1 MPISGESIRLAR
13 LFSEGKN
20 AVVVAVD
27 HGLYFGPLAGMIN
40 LPSVIDRVSGADAVL
55 MAPGMPAHCQS
66 VFSKR
71 GAPACIVRLN
81 WGSNYAAM
89 WKYKHSHSVP
99 MLSVADAVAQG
110 ADLVIGSLSLKNPD
124 EAEDA
129 HNVEVF
135 SACVAQKRTLG
146 IPLIGEVYPTGG
158 DDYPPEE
165 LQEQIFIGCRIISE
179 LGADLVKTF
188 YTGKGFKEIT
198 AATPVPVLALGAKKL
213 PRECDALE
221 LAEKM
226 KALGVEE
233 IIYTDITKDGM
244 LEGPN
249 LDGLR
254 SIASKSGLKV
264 IASGG
269 VTTLEDIKN
278 IKALETCGVAG
289 AIVGKALYTEDM
301 KLEDAIKIAEKE

>member
-1 MPISGESIRLAR
+1 MPVTGESIRLAR

-27 HGLYFGPLAGMIN
+27 HGLYFGPLPGMID
-40 LPSVIDRVSGADAVL
+40 LPSVIDRVYGADAIL

-66 VFSKR
+66 VFSRR

-89 WKYKHSHSVP
+89 WKYQHSHSVP
-99 MLSVADAVAQG
+99 MLSVADAIAQG

-129 HNVEVF
+129 RNVEVF
-135 SACVAQKRTLG
+135 ASCVAQKRALG

-165 LQEQIFIGCRIISE
+165 LQEQILIGCRIISE

-188 YTGKGFKEIT
+188 YTGKGFKQIT

-213 PRECDALE
+213 PRESDALK
-221 LAEKM
+221 LA
-226 KALGVEE
+226 AASVE
-233 IIYTDITKDGM
+233 
-244 LEGPN
+244 
-249 LDGLR
+249 
-254 SIASKSGLKV
+254 
-264 IASGG
+264 
-269 VTTLEDIKN
+269 
-278 IKALETCGVAG
+278 AG
-289 AIVGKALYTEDM
+289 ARGIVFGRNVIQSSEPDRLLDALKEVVKDFQAP
-301 KLEDAIKIAEKE
+301 DRIAAKYNLN